1 MDVGEKRAK
10 SQSGDELDRISAL
23 PIHIR
28 ESILECLPIKTAMRT
43 SVLAQ
48 KWRYC
53 WTGMRYLEFDDTER
67 ENAKMLH
74 RVVERVLLI
83 HSGPITQLLQ
93 ATFTHTWEFDISVN
107 STCTEYSEQP
117 LVINA
122 LNLRELY
129 YVDDLW
135 GAIIFNNVP
144 RLVFA
149 ELTTFDKDGMD
160 FERPC
165 SAWGLIC
172 SLSLIKELVFDIS
185 LLGPVITNV
194 PRCLPT
200 MFQNLKTL
208 TLRSV
213 DACVEDHM
221 RFVLCL
227 IRSSPGLQDLTIYL
241 EWERIKT
248 RFWPESEKSRE
259 AAQKLLE
266 TEAKEHCKLCNLKTV
281 VLYWFGGSSHEIM
294 LVKILLSRCP
304 NLVSFKVT
312 PDYKRTADDNLMA
325 REIRDIIESVGLTDR
340 ITQLPDEVRE
350 YILGYLTI
358 SDAVRSSVL
367 SQKWRYTWTKAVQLN
382 FHFKENMKQK
392 MSVHRYF
399 RLVGRVLLSHVGP
412 IHKCVFKWDG
422 HEKNSNLKGDINA
435 CLQTLSRKGIK
446 DLTIFGREYV
456 HSFELPPSIFDCLGL
471 SSLTLGNC
479 TLQNYI
485 SFKGFPNLVRLNLS
499 HVDIIGDI
507 LEKVIS
513 KCPLE
518 MLYISFCTFCSS
530 EIDSRPRKNAIS
542 APNLRVLDIVCYYNG
557 LDYSYLK
564 NTPNLKAASFWMAGE
579 GRVPYDMMS
588 NCYYILKSMPKV
600 EVLTFDCRLHKNSAS
615 DIIPNTVP
623 QLLEN
628 LKTLDLHCMDA
639 LSLSDRHGG
648 RFVYDKDTWEAVI
661 AYLDVVDKE
670 EIKTSIT
677 TVCVTFGRDT
687 AERVGADIAF
697 IDIIIS
703 CCPALGNLVVN
714 TSSSLKGSAKLQLS
728 GALRRKAGHQGILSS
743 VKRLMQ
749 NCSHQGLSGG
759 LYKYTCRKIV
769 DKDSL
774 RAVITYLE
782 VEAKEEIR
790 TSITTLTVSFESS
803 DKWEHIGAEIA
814 LMESIVSCCP
824 ALGKLVVKRF
834 SYVKGHA
841 KLQLSRALRQ
851 FGRSSSKPKNV
862 YANAD

>member
-1 MDVGEKRAK
+1 
-10 SQSGDELDRISAL
+10 
-23 PIHIR
+23 
-28 ESILECLPIKTAMRT
+28 
-43 SVLAQ
+43 
-48 KWRYC
+48 
-53 WTGMRYLEFDDTER
+53 
-67 ENAKMLH
+67 
-74 RVVERVLLI
+74 
-83 HSGPITQLLQ
+83 
-93 ATFTHTWEFDISVN
+93 
-107 STCTEYSEQP
+107 
-117 LVINA
+117 
-122 LNLRELY
+122 
-129 YVDDLW
+129 
-135 GAIIFNNVP
+135 
-144 RLVFA
+144 
-149 ELTTFDKDGMD
+149 
-160 FERPC
+160 
-165 SAWGLIC
+165 
-172 SLSLIKELVFDIS
+172 
-185 LLGPVITNV
+185 
-194 PRCLPT
+194 
-200 MFQNLKTL
+200 
-208 TLRSV
+208 
-213 DACVEDHM
+213 
-221 RFVLCL
+221 
-227 IRSSPGLQDLTIYL
+227 
-241 EWERIKT
+241 
-248 RFWPESEKSRE
+248 
-259 AAQKLLE
+259 
-266 TEAKEHCKLCNLKTV
+266 
-281 VLYWFGGSSHEIM
+281 
-294 LVKILLSRCP
+294 
-304 NLVSFKVT
+304 
-312 PDYKRTADDNLMA
+312 MA

-382 FHFKENMKQK
+382 FHFKEK

-412 IHKCVFKWDG
+412 VHKCVFKWDG

-435 CLQTLSRKGIK
+435 CLQTLSRKNIK

-485 SFKGFPNLVRLNLS
+485 AFKGFPNLVRLNLS
-499 HVDIIGDI
+499 HVDIIGDM

-623 QLLEN
+623 RLLEN

-639 LSLSDRHGG
+639 LSLSDRHG
-648 RFVYDKDTWEAVI
+648 RLFVYDKDTWEAVI

-728 GALRRKAGHQGILSS
+728 GALRRILMAGNSSGSDADENDRITKLPDEIIGHILGYLPICDAVRTSVLSRRWRCSWTKTVQLNLYFIDYEMSNERFFRLVLRVLVSHVGPIHKCVLGPSEDEIQEVTDVEGDVNAWLRLLSTMDVKDLTIGCHPDMERNFKLPPYVFQCLELSRLTLENCKLEYSLAFKGFPNLTRLDLSYVEINEDMLEKVISNCPLEMLFIEFCEFYRSRTNFRPCKNAISTSS
-743 VKRLMQ
+743 LRVFDIV
-749 NCSHQGLSGG
+749 SDGG
-759 LYKYTCRKIV
+759 LYYSYLKYTYNIKV
-769 DKDSL
+769 ASL
-774 RAVITYLE
+774 LIESDYNDDDCIPSGFDFFLHNS
-782 VEAKEEIR
+782 
-790 TSITTLTVSFESS
+790 TS
-803 DKWEHIGAEIA
+803 DP
-814 LMESIVSCCP
+814 M
-824 ALGKLVVKRF
+824 
-834 SYVKGHA
+834 
-841 KLQLSRALRQ
+841 
-851 FGRSSSKPKNV
+851 
-862 YANAD
+862 